1 MIENVIE
8 FEKWKEANKEFIL
21 KQNESIKT
29 VIPVEYVYGNDTNEL
44 FGTEK
49 LFGTKELASIEV
61 LRREIK
67 EQEEAIIKGFNKYG
81 DEIDDDEIHPWGE
94 GFIVCNEG
102 IFHWDWELEDYEY
115 FGKVEEFVKKKIVR
129 ILKDVVI
136 DYGTEHTHLYRG
148 ASYHVSGEYIAY
160 DDKMQP
166 LVMLSISPEGCI
178 PIAIP
183 YDKEMLTIEE
193 VDFAVVDLLDL

>member
-1 MIENVIE
+1 M
-8 FEKWKEANKEFIL
+8 
-21 KQNESIKT
+21 
-29 VIPVEYVYGNDTNEL
+29 
-44 FGTEK
+44 
-49 LFGTKELASIEV
+49 
-61 LRREIK
+61 
-67 EQEEAIIKGFNKYG
+67 
-81 DEIDDDEIHPWGE
+81 
-94 GFIVCNEG
+94 
-102 IFHWDWELEDYEY
+102 
-115 FGKVEEFVKKKIVR
+115 
-129 ILKDVVI
+129 
-136 DYGTEHTHLYRG
+136 G